1 MNLQSTQGFN
11 GAIQMDESV
20 TYSME
25 SFMKPQVIDNSIN
38 ILSAQKIREV
48 NYKFRKRKVDMDD
61 VNASQLGY
69 PNQVQLDPATY
80 VQFWIILGI

>member
-1 MNLQSTQGFN
+1 MRSIQGFHGGMN
-11 GAIQMDESV
+11 MDESV

-48 NYKFRKRKVDMDD
+48 NYKFRKRKVDQDKEDD
-61 VNASQLGY
+61 RNLDASQLRY
-69 PNQVQLDPATY
+69 PNQVQMDPPT
-80 VQFWIILGI
+80 